1 LPYVSFG
8 QLKNNRLFLGD
19 YVVFG
24 LNMYGN
30 KLQTKLDPSPGTGHE
45 VVLCGLN
52 DALQLVV
59 MFQLKNPAL
68 GDKSTLLELAR
79 DGSPIIVKMENVT
92 LDPQVAAKL
101 ESAEYDS
108 AHLPCYPAEP

>member
-1 LPYVSFG
+1 
-8 QLKNNRLFLGD
+8 
-19 YVVFG
+19 
-24 LNMYGN
+24 M
-30 KLQTKLDPSPGTGHE
+30 
-45 VVLCGLN
+45 LCGLN

-79 DGSPIIVKMENVT
+79 DGSPINVKMENVS
-92 LDPQVAAKL
+92 LDPDVAAKL
-101 ESAEYDS
+101 EAAEYDS